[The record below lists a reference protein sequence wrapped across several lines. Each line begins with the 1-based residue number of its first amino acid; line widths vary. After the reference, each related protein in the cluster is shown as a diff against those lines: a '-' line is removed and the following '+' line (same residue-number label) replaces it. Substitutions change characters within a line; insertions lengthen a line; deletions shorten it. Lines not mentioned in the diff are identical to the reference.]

1 MSRFIKR
8 FSILVLFAGLVV
20 SCDLLGSKAPAGVP
34 VARVGNAYLHK
45 EDIEKLIT
53 AELSPEDS
61 TTLVNGYINRWA
73 TKRLLVDNAQRN
85 ITLDEQDRL
94 NNLVEQY
101 KLDLFS
107 QAYKD
112 ALVARSLDSSI
123 TDAEASQFYTENKEN
138 FKLNESLLKLR
149 YIEMGENDYN
159 EDEIK
164 KRFTRF
170 NAKDKRFLDS
180 ISVQFRAQYLND
192 STWISLDKVI
202 AKIPPVNVENS
213 DQLLNKTEFL
223 QLRDSLGL
231 YLIAV
236 NDRLDRNDDAPLEY
250 VLPTVKQILLN
261 RRKLDL
267 IKQLEKD
274 ITKDAIKNKQF
285 ELYN

>member
-1 MSRFIKR
+1 MSRFIMR

-20 SCDLLGSKAPAGVP
+20 SWDLLGSKVPAGVP
-34 VARVGNAYLHK
+34 VARVGNAYLYK

>member
-1 MSRFIKR
+1 MSRFIMR
-8 FSILVLFAGLVV
+8 FSILVLFAALVV

-34 VARVGNAYLHK
+34 VARVGNAYLYK

>member
-1 MSRFIKR
+1 MLSFRRGFLLIM
-8 FSILVLFAGLVV
+8 ILLTLPV
-20 SCDLLGSKAPAGVP
+20 SCDLLGSKVPTGKP
-34 VARVGNAYLHK
+34 VARVGNAFLYE
-45 EDIEKLIT
+45 EDIAKLIT
-53 AELSPEDS
+53 SEMSAEDS
-61 TTLVNGYINRWA
+61 TTLVNSYINRWA

-85 ITLDEQDRL
+85 ITLAEQDRL

-112 ALVARSLDSSI
+112 ALVARSLDSAIS
-123 TDAEASQFYTENKEN
+123 DAEAQQFYLENKEN
-138 FKLNESLLKLR
+138 FKLNEALLKFR
-149 YIEMGENDYN
+149 YLEMGDADYN
-159 EDEIK
+159 IDEIK

-170 NAKDKRFLDS
+170 NAEDKRYLDS
-180 ISVQFRAQYLND
+180 ISVQFKAQYLND

-202 AKIPPVNVENS
+202 ARIPPVTIENS
-213 DQLLNKTEFL
+213 ASLLNKTEFT

-236 NDRLDRNDDAPLEY
+236 KDRLDRNDDAPLDY

-261 RRKLDL
+261 RRKLEL

>member
-1 MSRFIKR
+1 
-8 FSILVLFAGLVV
+8 VLFAGLVV

>member
-1 MSRFIKR
+1 MSRFIMR

-20 SCDLLGSKAPAGVP
+20 SCDLLGSKVPAGVP
-34 VARVGNAYLHK
+34 VARVGNAYLYK

-53 AELSPEDS
+53 AEMSPEDS

-112 ALVARSLDSSI
+112 ALVTRSLDSSI

>member
-1 MSRFIKR
+1 MSRFIMR

-20 SCDLLGSKAPAGVP
+20 SCDLLGSKVSAGVP
-34 VARVGNAYLHK
+34 VARVGNAYLYK

-53 AELSPEDS
+53 AEMSPEDS